1 MSEPEK
7 KTAVRDENL
16 STAEIRIEQL
26 GDDVIGRI
34 ASGRVDHGSNQH
46 SSPVLLVSEGAEPI
60 PRALI

>member
-7 KTAVRDENL
+7 KTAVRDEIL

-34 ASGRVDHGSNQH
+34 ASSRVDHGSN
-46 SSPVLLVSEGAEPI
+46 SAF
-60 PRALI
+60 